1 MFPTVDLLVCHNDG
15 VFHVKVVRYVG
26 FFRLKVQYNNLESG
40 QNKSSGGNKNKTWK
54 ICQK

>member
-26 FFRLKVQYNNLESG
+26 FLRVLVMHVYYDVF
-40 QNKSSGGNKNKTWK
+40 
-54 ICQK
+54 